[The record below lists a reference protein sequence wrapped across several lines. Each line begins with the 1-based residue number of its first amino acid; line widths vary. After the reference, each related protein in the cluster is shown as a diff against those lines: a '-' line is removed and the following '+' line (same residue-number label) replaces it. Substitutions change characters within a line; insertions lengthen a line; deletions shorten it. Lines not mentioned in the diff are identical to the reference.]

1 MDQDRTALSIAALVG
16 RAKVALSHWGLAGQT
31 PELLKFREN
40 AVFRIRLGDGA
51 PAALRLHRPGYHDD
65 RALASELQWMTAL
78 KAGGIHVPAPIQ
90 TLDGRDHVTLP
101 AASPFAKQH
110 ADIVS
115 WMHGEELGRSGTPLR
130 QAPERLTEIF
140 GQLGQAMAELH
151 NVSDRWTPPA
161 SFIRPAWDF
170 DGLLGE
176 NPFWGRFWDCPGLE
190 PHKARQ
196 LAALRPLLAER
207 LREADHLG
215 LDYGL
220 IHADLVRENV
230 LVGTDRVEL
239 IDFDD
244 AGYGWRMFD
253 IATTLLRNRGEP
265 HFGLIQTSLIA
276 GYRSRRPL
284 PDAAL
289 DTLPLFLLI
298 RSLTYIGWV
307 GNRPETPNADERLT
321 RYVKEA
327 LELAGPILQPPKA

>member
-1 MDQDRTALSIAALVG
+1 MDQDRTELPMAALVG
-16 RAKVALSHWGLAGQT
+16 RAQQALFHWGLAGQT

-40 AVFRIRLGDGA
+40 AVFRIRLDDGGH
-51 PAALRLHRPGYHDD
+51 AALRLHRPGYHDD
-65 RALASELQWMTAL
+65 RALTSELQWMATL
-78 KAGGIHVPAPIQ
+78 KAGGLHVPAPIP
-90 TLDGRDHVTLP
+90 TLDGRNLVTLP
-101 AASPFAKQH
+101 ATPAFASQH

-115 WMHGEELGRSGTPLR
+115 WMHGEELGRSGTPLH
-130 QAPERLTEIF
+130 QPPARLTEIF

-151 NVSDRWTPPA
+151 NISDRWTPPA
-161 SFIRPAWDF
+161 SFVRPAWDF

-176 NPFWGRFWDCPGLE
+176 NPFWGRFWDCPGLVPE
-190 PHKARQ
+190 AARQ
-196 LAALRPLLAER
+196 LAALRPLLAEH
-207 LREADHLG
+207 LSAADRLG

-230 LVGTDRVEL
+230 LVGADHVEL

-253 IATTLLRNRGEP
+253 IATALLRNRREA
-265 HFGLIQTSLIA
+265 HFGLIQRSLIA
-276 GYRSRRPL
+276 GYRGRRPL

-289 DTLPLFLLI
+289 ETLPLFLLL

-307 GNRPETPNADERLT
+307 GNRPDTLYAEQRLA

-327 LELAGPILQPPKA
+327 LELAGPLLQPP